1 MDDDYLKT
9 YKRLG
14 ILFLA
19 TLFGLWNGCTDIS
32 YMISSE
38 TTTAKVVKY
47 FEIQGRRGRSST
59 NKNVTF
65 SFTDKDGKQCKGYD
79 SVDINWQP
87 DNLEGTVEI
96 AYIPGKM
103 RVSGGNTEAR
113 LIENSSVA
121 GLLIFFV
128 AGSLF
133 VIYLVIAYKDMQS
146 APAS

>member
-1 MDDDYLKT
+1 MTDDYLRT

-32 YMISSE
+32 YMFSSE
-38 TTTAKVVKY
+38 KTMAKVVKFY
-47 FEIQGRRGRSST
+47 EIQGRRGRDPN

-65 SFTDKDGKQCKGYD
+65 TFTDKDGKECKGYD

-87 DNLEGTVEI
+87 KNPDGTVEI

-113 LIENSSVA
+113 LTENSSVS
-121 GLLIFFV
+121 GLFIFFI

-133 VIYLVIAYKDMQS
+133 CFYLYIFYRDMQS
-146 APAS
+146 APAT

>member
-19 TLFGLWNGCTDIS
+19 TLFGLWNGCTDLS
-32 YMISSE
+32 YMMSSE
-38 TTTAKVVKY
+38 KTTAKVVKY
-47 FEIQGRRGRSST
+47 FEIPGRRGRAPV
-59 NKNVTF
+59 NKNVSFT
-65 SFTDKDGKQCKGYD
+65 FTDKDGKECKGYD

-87 DNLEGTVEI
+87 SSVDGTVEI

-113 LIENSSVA
+113 LTENSSVA
-121 GLLIFFV
+121 GLLIFFI

-133 VIYLVIAYKDMQS
+133 TIYLVIFYKDLQS
-146 APAS
+146 APAT

>member
-1 MDDDYLKT
+1 MTDDYLRT

-32 YMISSE
+32 YMFSSE
-38 TTTAKVVKY
+38 KTMAKVTNY
-47 FEIQGRRGRSST
+47 FKIQGPKSTSTT
-59 NKNVTF
+59 NKNVSF
-65 SFTDKDGKQCKGYD
+65 KFTDKDGKECKGYD

-87 DNLEGTVEI
+87 KNPDGTVEI

-113 LIENSSVA
+113 LTENSSVS
-121 GLLIFFV
+121 GLFIFFI

-133 VIYLVIAYKDMQS
+133 SFYLYIFYRDMQS
-146 APAS
+146 APST

>member
-1 MDDDYLKT
+1 MNDDYLKT

-32 YMISSE
+32 YMFSSK
-38 TTTAKVVKY
+38 TTTAKIVKSY
-47 FEIQGRRGRSST
+47 EIQGRRGRAPTS
-59 NKNVTF
+59 KNITF
-65 SFTDKDGKQCKGYD
+65 TFTDKDGNKCKGYD

-87 DNLEGTVEI
+87 NMDRTVEI

-113 LIENSSVA
+113 LTENSSIA
-121 GLLIFFV
+121 GLLIFFI
-128 AGSLF
+128 AASLF
-133 VIYLVIAYKDMQS
+133 SIYLYIFYRDMQS

>member
-1 MDDDYLKT
+1 MTDDYLRT

-14 ILFLA
+14 LLFFA

-32 YMISSE
+32 YMFSSKK
-38 TTTAKVVKY
+38 TTAKVVKFY
-47 FEIQGRRGRSST
+47 EVQGRRGTSST
-59 NKNVTF
+59 SKNVAF

-87 DNLEGTVEI
+87 SNADGTVEI

-113 LIENSSVA
+113 LTENSSMS
-121 GLLIFFV
+121 GLLIFFI

-133 VIYLVIAYKDMQS
+133 SIYLYIFYRDMQS
-146 APAS
+146 APAT